1 MCTRDIIGFDAAV
14 IQVTSSD
21 TSMRVWITKATKQ
34 GEKRENVSL
43 QQAVG
48 LSFAFFALAPFAFA
62 LFASAFFAPAPFAFA
77 LLASAF
83 FAFALLASAFFAFAL
98 FA

>member
-1 MCTRDIIGFDAAV
+1 
-14 IQVTSSD
+14 
-21 TSMRVWITKATKQ
+21 MRVWITKATKQ

-48 LSFAFFALAPFAFA
+48 LSFAFFAFAPFAFA

-77 LLASAF
+77 PFVFTLFASAF
-83 FAFALLASAFFAFAL
+83 FVFALSRSKRFPGRTAGPTLPGYDSL
-98 FA
+98 